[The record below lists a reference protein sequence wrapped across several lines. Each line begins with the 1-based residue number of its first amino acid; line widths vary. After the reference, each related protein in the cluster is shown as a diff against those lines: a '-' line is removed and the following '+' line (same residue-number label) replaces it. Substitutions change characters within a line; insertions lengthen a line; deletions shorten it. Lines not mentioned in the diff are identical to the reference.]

1 MNGCFLDWS
10 DAAVGVIINLAMCVF
25 CVKVYCVAQ
34 FCSPFPGNGRE
45 SERNGAERVTITI
58 IFLKNKFEE
67 HGEGETEGR
76 PTLVLSS
83 FGQTTTKSAH
93 FYRLIQKD

>member
-1 MNGCFLDWS
+1 MNGSCFDWS
-10 DAAVGVIINLAMCVF
+10 DAAVGVIINPATCVF

-34 FCSPFPGNGRE
+34 FCFPFPGNGRE
-45 SERNGAERVTITI
+45 SERNGTERVTIKI
-58 IFLKNKFEE
+58 IFLKNNFEE
-67 HGEGETEGR
+67 RGEGETEGR
-76 PTLVLSS
+76 PTLVLFP